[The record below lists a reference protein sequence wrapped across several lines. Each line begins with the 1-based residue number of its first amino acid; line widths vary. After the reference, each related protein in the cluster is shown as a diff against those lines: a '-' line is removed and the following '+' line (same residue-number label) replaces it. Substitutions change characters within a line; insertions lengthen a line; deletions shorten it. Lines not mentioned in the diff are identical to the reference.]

1 MENNW
6 KWYEQSDSEQQAQQ
20 NAQNAQNPQDAQRG
34 YNAYQSYHGNNNN
47 GYDPYG
53 GYAQSYRQKPSKPK
67 KYVTLTQMIV
77 AIVVAAFLFTGAG
90 LLIGKGSSSNSNNT
104 AQQEVNNTEHSSEP
118 EATEPAANSSSNN
131 PAIKPSSGLSSAA
144 IHAGQDDTINV
155 VQACMSSVVSID
167 IEAEVYNGRY
177 WYSNGDST
185 AETVGSGSGV
195 ILTSDGYIVTNNH
208 VVDGADELTVTL
220 NDNTEHS
227 ARIIGADKTTDL
239 ALIKIDGKKLPAI
252 TIANSDDIKVGEWVL
267 AVGNPL
273 GLNNT
278 VTAGIVSAKAR
289 SLGANGVESFI
300 QTDAAIN
307 AGNSGGAL
315 VNTRGELVGINA
327 MLYSQ
332 TGVYSGYGFAIPT
345 SIMNKVVE
353 DLKQYGTVQRALIGI
368 QGIDVKNYVDA
379 QKDQGKEIDLGTMEG
394 IYVAKVT
401 EGGAAEE
408 AGIKEGDVIVEANGQ
423 KVTKMAELQEAIAQK
438 RPGEKITLSY
448 LHNKKKHTA
457 TVTLK
462 NEQGSTKVIKNMDLD
477 VLDANFREVTEAQ
490 KQQLNINYGLEV
502 MKVNNGKLKEV
513 GIGKGF
519 IIQRVNDQSIK
530 TIEDLQKVVKEA
542 STSKEPVLY
551 IQGIYPTGKKAYF
564 AVGLDN

>member
-1 MENNW
+1 M
-6 KWYEQSDSEQQAQQ
+6 
-20 NAQNAQNPQDAQRG
+20 
-34 YNAYQSYHGNNNN
+34 
-47 GYDPYG
+47 
-53 GYAQSYRQKPSKPK
+53 K
-67 KYVTLTQMIV
+67 KIVNILYPTACAV
-77 AIVVAAFLFTGAG
+77 AITLSVAAFNKAGA
-90 LLIGKGSSSNSNNT
+90 
-104 AQQEVNNTEHSSEP
+104 
-118 EATEPAANSSSNN
+118 ATTN
-131 PAIKPSSGLSSAA
+131 PATTQTSPAPQPVDLTYAA
-144 IHAGQDDTINV
+144 EK
-155 VQACMSSVVSID
+155 SLPSVVHIKYVQNSKIRTVD
-167 IEAEVYNGRY
+167 VQSDPVSDFFNDPFGGFFGRGNGGTQKRQVQPPKK
-177 WYSNGDST
+177 T
-185 AETVGSGSGV
+185 ATGSGV
-195 ILTSDGYIVTNNH
+195 IISSDGYIVTNNH

-227 ARIIGADKTTDL
+227 ARIIGTDKTTDL
-239 ALIKIDGKKLPAI
+239 ALIKIDGKNLPAI